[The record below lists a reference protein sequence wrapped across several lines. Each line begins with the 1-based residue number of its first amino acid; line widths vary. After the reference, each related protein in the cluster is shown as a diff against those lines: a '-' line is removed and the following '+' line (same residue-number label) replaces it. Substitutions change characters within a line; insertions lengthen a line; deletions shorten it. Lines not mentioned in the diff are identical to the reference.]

1 MEGCDSCQ
9 KQLDRLHAHYKSKI
23 EEMKVS
29 FRNEFDSIYGN
40 DNKYYHQLGRDFERF
55 LISIEENK
63 MLKQQWD
70 RLMMTMKLIEDRT
83 EDDNQ

>member
-1 MEGCDSCQ
+1 MEGCDNCQ
-9 KQLDRLHAHYKSKI
+9 KQIDRLHAQYKNKI

-29 FRNEFDSIYGN
+29 FRNEFDLIYGN
-40 DNKYYHQLGRDFERF
+40 DNKYYYQLGRDFERF

-70 RLMMTMKLIEDRT
+70 RLMMTMKLVEDRSK
-83 EDDNQ
+83 DDK